1 MKVKKTFFKDF
12 PYIDEQSVDTLNF
25 FAKFNDM
32 NVNVVD
38 TDERIDIDEEPLVSI
53 LMTTY
58 NRQKYV
64 EECIRTILSQTYKNI
79 EFIIVD
85 DRSTDDTEI
94 VVQNILEK
102 NSIPF
107 KFIETAGKRGPGLNK
122 RLGWQYVRG
131 EYVIFL
137 DDDDYYV
144 SSQFI
149 AKSVNSLIANPNLS
163 VVAFNSYI
171 QEMHSHKLILTKTI
185 SPVNTI
191 IGSKTA
197 LESFMSTLDKPNS
210 TFPAVFDVKKLK
222 EARISD
228 MKILNDTQIWLRGF
242 FAGDVL
248 LLSDYVGVYRVHDG
262 SIGYNLDINLI
273 LDNLDEK
280 MRLFKTKNFPITS
293 IEWIAFQISIT
304 LNYYFSKS
312 KKIAYRR
319 VFSWVF
325 KNFNFKVAVKLIFS
339 FLKVRIK
346 YDLRRL
352 YKILTRNEQV

>member
-12 PYIDEQSVDTLNF
+12 PNIDDQSVDTLNF

-32 NVNVVD
+32 DVNIID
-38 TDERIDIDEEPLVSI
+38 SDEEIGIDEEPLVSI

-64 EECIRTILSQTYKNI
+64 EECIQTILSQTYKNI

-85 DRSTDDTEI
+85 DRSTDDTET

-102 NSIPF
+102 NNIPF
-107 KFIETAGKRGPGLNK
+107 KFIKTAGKRGPGLNK
-122 RLGWQYVRG
+122 RLGWQYVHG

-149 AKSVNSLIANPNLS
+149 AKSVKSLITNPNLS

-171 QEMHSHKLILTKTI
+171 QEMHTHKLILTKSV

-191 IGSKTA
+191 IDSKSA
-197 LESFMSTLDKPNS
+197 LESFMSTLAKPNS
-210 TFPAVFDVKKLK
+210 TFPAVFNVKKLT
-222 EARISD
+222 EACIMD
-228 MKILNDTQIWLRGF
+228 MQILNDTQIWLRGF

-262 SIGYNLDINLI
+262 SIGYNLDTNLI

-280 MRLFKTKNFPITS
+280 MRLFRTKGFPVTR
-293 IEWIAFQISIT
+293 IEWIVFQISIT
-304 LNYYFSKS
+304 LNYYFSSSEKVE
-312 KKIAYRR
+312 YRPI
-319 VFSWVF
+319 FSWIIKKF
-325 KNFNFKVAVKLIFS
+325 STIIAIKLIVNC
-339 FLKVRIK
+339 LKIRIRYTLK
-346 YDLRRL
+346 KVI
-352 YKILTRNEQV
+352 KIIA